1 MTKSEEKAFTNWI
14 NKHLQSDPDCKAL
27 GLIPIDSDV
36 DGQLYERCKNGI
48 ILAKMIN
55 VAVPNTIDDRTL
67 EKGESLK
74 AIFKVRRK
82 SNSPIYSKFTI
93 ALHFSIGPCIASPFN
108 ECSVMKCSSE
118 EHSCRR
124 FAH

>member
-14 NKHLQSDPDCKAL
+14 NKHLQGDQDCESL
-27 GLIPIDSDV
+27 GLIPINSDV
-36 DGQLYERCKNGI
+36 DGELYERCKNGI

-74 AIFKVRRK
+74 AIFKVSGR
-82 SNSPIYSKFTI
+82 
-93 ALHFSIGPCIASPFN
+93 
-108 ECSVMKCSSE
+108 SSDQD
-118 EHSCRR
+118 HLLIQ
-124 FAH
+124 HW